1 MSVDPTTAAGQTA
14 QEVSRALDGP
24 TSAVTVNRP
33 PREVVRTLMV
43 AMAAVLLME
52 AVIIGLIAWP
62 SLWWLSELTALRRIN
77 ALAVVAWLLCAD
89 IVLIVVAFATP
100 IIGRVQAT
108 AQAGMVGGALGTGG
122 K

>member
-1 MSVDPTTAAGQTA
+1 MAADAATEASQA
-14 QEVSRALDGP
+14 VDGP

-43 AMAAVLLME
+43 AMAAVLTGS
-52 AVIIGLIAWP
+52 AVSLACFATP
-62 SLWWLSELTALRRIN
+62 QLWWRSEATTLLRINSMLVVGETLTAL
-77 ALAVVAWLLCAD
+77 VGV
-89 IVLIVVAFATP
+89 IVVAFATP

-108 AQAGMVGGALGTGG
+108 AQAGAVSGSLGTGG